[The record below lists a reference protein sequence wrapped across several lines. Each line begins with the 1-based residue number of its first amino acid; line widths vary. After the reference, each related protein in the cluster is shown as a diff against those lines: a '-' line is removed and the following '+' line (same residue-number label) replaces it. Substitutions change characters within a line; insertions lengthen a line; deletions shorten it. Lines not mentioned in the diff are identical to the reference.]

1 MIKSLKDIFENILMF
16 VIVFFFPFAVN
27 ITIFNVVSQA
37 IRKTLEGTVCQISRF
52 FDLKFFA
59 CI

>member
-37 IRKTLEGTVCQISRF
+37 IC
-52 FDLKFFA
+52 
-59 CI
+59 